1 MWHPCGTQVFPLPVL
16 LLHGSADGTVPAG
29 MTEDFAEAEK
39 DAGESDAQV
48 TEPVLAPAAAPMP
61 AATRTDRRAAADAAV
76 ADTRRVFLHAQKL
89 EKKAM
94 QVLGV
99 ALRVYT
105 HKCERIDEAQKRRN
119 GACQL
124 LKISETEHEWHLAQ
138 KAYSTL
144 PVLRNRG
151 DRNS

>member
-1 MWHPCGTQVFPLPVL
+1 M
-16 LLHGSADGTVPAG
+16 
-29 MTEDFAEAEK
+29 
-39 DAGESDAQV
+39 
-48 TEPVLAPAAAPMP
+48 APAAAPMP

-138 KAYSTL
+138 KAYHKAVVGRLCAQVEWKDAVIACQKIEIAQIRESKH
-144 PVLRNRG
+144 VHRKREV
-151 DRNS
+151 